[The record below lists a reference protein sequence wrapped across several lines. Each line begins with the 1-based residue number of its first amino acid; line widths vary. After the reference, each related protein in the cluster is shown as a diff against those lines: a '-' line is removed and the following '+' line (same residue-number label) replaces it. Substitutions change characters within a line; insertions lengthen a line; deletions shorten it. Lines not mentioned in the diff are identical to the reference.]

1 MKLLLFT
8 PKLCSGG
15 AQQVAIL
22 LSSGL
27 ISLGHD
33 VHIAAPS
40 LQGELVHRV
49 KSKCHLED
57 LQATKP
63 IHAQKQLATLV
74 NTLKPDAVI
83 CFGIYT
89 GIAATLSR
97 RMWRSSPILL
107 IRNENNLT
115 LDWREGTILN
125 RFIGPPLSRWAARH
139 AQIIA
144 VSEALRKPTADYLR
158 LPSSRVHSIL
168 NPVIDDT
175 APTSLEDTAHLHP
188 WLQNSQRPTLVA
200 MGRLEH
206 QKGFDTLIDAFALAS
221 NETNARLIIFG
232 QGSLRKTLQEKIN
245 AYGLGQSID
254 LAGHTNYPIEQMR
267 FAHTFVLSS
276 RFEGFGLVLVEAM
289 LAGTNVIS
297 TNCDFGPAELLEN
310 GRYGKL
316 VPVDDTQALADA
328 MLQSIQEPWT
338 AERPSEAWFSQFT
351 ASEAARQHLALIE
364 KLRGASGNLS

>member
-33 VHIAAPS
+33 VHIAVPS
-40 LQGELVHRV
+40 LKGELISRV
-49 KSKCHLED
+49 NPKCRLED
-57 LQATKP
+57 LKKAKP
-63 IHAQKQLATLV
+63 IHAQRQLAALV

-89 GIAATLSR
+89 GIAAALSHR
-97 RMWRSSPILL
+97 KWNSAPAFL
-107 IRNENNLT
+107 IRNENNLA
-115 LDWREGTILN
+115 LDWREGTTLN
-125 RFIGPPLSRWAARH
+125 RIIGPPLSRWAARH
-139 AQIIA
+139 AQIVT
-144 VSEALRKPTADYLR
+144 VSESLRKPTADYLR
-158 LPSSRVHSIL
+158 IPSSQTHTIL
-168 NPVIDDT
+168 NPVIDNTVPASFET
-175 APTSLEDTAHLHP
+175 AAHLHP
-188 WLQNSQRPTLVA
+188 WLQDPQSPTFVA

-206 QKGFDTLIDAFALAS
+206 QKGFDILIDAFSLVQ

-232 QGSLRKTLQEKIN
+232 QGSLQGTLQEKIN
-245 AYGLGQSID
+245 ANGLDRAIT
-254 LAGHTNYPIEQMR
+254 LAGHTDHAMEQMR
-267 FAHTFVLSS
+267 AAHAFVLSS
-276 RFEGFGLVLVEAM
+276 RFEGFGLVIVEAM
-289 LAGTNVIS
+289 LAGTKVIS

-316 VPVDDTQALADA
+316 APVDDAQALADA

-338 AERPSEAWFSQFT
+338 AERPDEKWFAQFT
-351 ASEAARQHLALIE
+351 ATEAARQHLALIE
-364 KLRGASGNLS
+364 KLRGDSGDLN